1 MTTVAVYLE
10 TLKMKNMRKITTMEK
25 NFDVYINKSK
35 TIIYKDDNKTQY
47 KHFELID
54 YLNKNYY
61 DIVKKKF

>member
-1 MTTVAVYLE
+1 
-10 TLKMKNMRKITTMEK
+10 MKNMRKITTMEK